1 MSEQMFNF
9 ATVGAVYADGLTLI
23 FDGESQP
30 TEKHYKCNTSVGFT
44 AGDRVKILADSGTYV
59 VEYVVGAPKTS
70 GGGVDAATLGG
81 KTADKLSVA
90 YAADAG
96 KLGGKA
102 VGELSVASA
111 AAVVDDATTSQLIY
125 LKCVSGVFFIKVGIY
140 GTWKKITV
148 T

>member
-1 MSEQMFNF
+1 MSEQVFNF
-9 ATVGAVYADGLTLI
+9 ATIGAVYEDGVTLI
-23 FDGESQP
+23 FDGQAEAGQ
-30 TEKHYKCNTSVGFT
+30 KHYKCNTSAAFA

-81 KTADKLSVA
+81 ETADKLSVA

-111 AAVVDDATTSQLIY
+111 AAVADNATASQLIY
-125 LKCVSGVFFIKVGIY
+125 LKCVSGVFYIKVGQY